1 MKRISMAALATA
13 AVVASTAAHAEGDLE
28 KGERVFKRCAMCHT
42 LEKDAGNRIG
52 PNLWGMFSRPVA
64 SVEDFRY
71 SQAMQEKAGEIGTW
85 DEESLDAYLTR
96 PRDYVPGTNMAF
108 AGLRKESDRAN
119 LIAYLKE
126 ATGAE

>member
-1 MKRISMAALATA
+1 MKRISMAILAA
-13 AVVASTAAHAEGDLE
+13 AAMAASTAAHAEGDVA
-28 KGERVFKRCAMCHT
+28 KGEKIFKRCAMCHT
-42 LEKDAGNRIG
+42 LEEGAGNRIG

-108 AGLRKESDRAN
+108 AGLRKESDRTN